1 VQTGSTQSRQRSQ
14 VMKLI
19 SATARRSGDPR
30 LAALAVSTKIA
41 AFGKVKKTITDMVD
55 KLVQEKE
62 DEIKHR
68 DFCIEELNNNERD
81 TESKNR
87 DKADLQAKIEDL
99 TMTIDELTRAIEQ
112 LKAEVAELQV
122 QMKRA
127 GEDREK
133 ENKEFQTTVADQ
145 RATQK
150 LLAAALNILKGFYEK
165 SALAQTGAKA
175 SQPAGPPPPPSFKS
189 YEKNASS
196 GGVMGMMQQIINDAK
211 ALEAEA
217 IRGEEDS
224 QTAYEEFVKDTN
236 TSVEEKTKD
245 ITNKSSAKAKAEA
258 AKVEAQTELDAVNGE
273 LDQLAAANQD
283 LHKSCDYTLKNFD
296 LRQSTRDDEI
306 ESLKQ
311 AIAIFSGASFGA
323 FLQGH

>member
-1 VQTGSTQSRQRSQ
+1 
-14 VMKLI
+14 
-19 SATARRSGDPR
+19 
-30 LAALAVSTKIA
+30 
-41 AFGKVKKTITDMVD
+41 
-55 KLVQEKE
+55 
-62 DEIKHR
+62 
-68 DFCIEELNNNERD
+68 
-81 TESKNR
+81 
-87 DKADLQAKIEDL
+87 
-99 TMTIDELTRAIEQ
+99 
-112 LKAEVAELQV
+112 
-122 QMKRA
+122 
-127 GEDREK
+127 
-133 ENKEFQTTVADQ
+133 
-145 RATQK
+145 
-150 LLAAALNILKGFYEK
+150 
-165 SALAQTGAKA
+165 
-175 SQPAGPPPPPSFKS
+175 
-189 YEKNASS
+189 
-196 GGVMGMMQQIINDAK
+196 MMQQIINDAK

-224 QTAYEEFVKDTN
+224 QTAYESFVKDTN
-236 TSVEEKTKD
+236 ASVEEKTKD